1 MSISGR
7 GLQAH
12 TYSSLQSAMVQCL
25 TVSGLP
31 QLFRWGYRGPPSRS
45 RGRMHPPFAAPGRI
59 DRQVEDGGPTA
70 HDSRMCS
77 WLASSLLRPA
87 RLAGGERRMQRKQC
101 VKSSPPLFRL
111 RDVTLGGSTR
121 AWRGGHA
128 PEQLADVTL
137 EQPGDMD
144 KTFEQPADMTFGY
157 VFKAT
162 CSTRP

>member
-1 MSISGR
+1 MVDRPLMTRVCAR
-7 GLQAH
+7 GWLPRF
-12 TYSSLQSAMVQCL
+12 SAL
-25 TVSGLP
+25 
-31 QLFRWGYRGPPSRS
+31 
-45 RGRMHPPFAAPGRI
+45 
-59 DRQVEDGGPTA
+59 
-70 HDSRMCS
+70 
-77 WLASSLLRPA
+77 LAWR
-87 RLAGGERRMQRKQC
+87 GGERRMQRKQR

-128 PEQLADVTL
+128 PEQRADVTL
-137 EQPGDMD
+137 VQPGDMD